1 MQILVISFE
10 ISWNHSWKW
19 IMWLENIKSCEV
31 RHCPWGGKGAEMCSL
46 YNGGGG
52 ATCSFSRSRTESHIP
67 SAVTVSSLCCLPTP
81 TPSRGSHNWGLAW
94 GGTGKSVLKQA
105 PELGVSSEKKTNC
118 TASCKWIKASKDYC
132 QLLMLEGSILCDTML
147 GGPGECT
154 GRLVCALVQNLIV
167 HFCLILCFW
176 NIIVWF

>member
-105 PELGVSSEKKTNC
+105 PELGGVPQKRKLTVQPLASGLRQARI
-118 TASCKWIKASKDYC
+118 TASCSCLRGAFSVTQCWGVQGSV
-132 QLLMLEGSILCDTML
+132 LEDWCV
-147 GGPGECT
+147 
-154 GRLVCALVQNLIV
+154 R
-167 HFCLILCFW
+167 
-176 NIIVWF
+176 